1 MAVFIRKDCKEELH
15 SKGPPWFLKEAEI
28 ERNENL
34 YFNDRKPI
42 STCITRHDILS
53 TSDRNHFK
61 DVIINQ
67 FIQLQ
72 CQNVNGAISTISYL
86 IPSIAQSH
94 FSYEYYNIFQTT
106 RFNLSRFN
114 LSRFYAIFFI
124 LLISTNSATF
134 IQVNNNCLGHM
145 VII

>member
-106 RFNLSRFN
+106 RFNHTM
-114 LSRFYAIFFI
+114 IFFI